1 MESERG
7 QSPLS
12 FLFLLYVMNE
22 YKFYVELYWTSFCE
36 LKKIIDIAEEGS
48 GKCHMIEDNKI
59 VAMFRDRETAEIF
72 RNYIK
77 LELNI

>member
-1 MESERG
+1 
-7 QSPLS
+7 
-12 FLFLLYVMNE
+12 MNE

-48 GKCHMIEDNKI
+48 GKCHMMEDNKVI
-59 VAMFRDRETAEIF
+59 AMFKDRETAEIF

>member
-48 GKCHMIEDNKI
+48 GKCHMMEDNKI